1 MEAGAG
7 ESESGSVPR
16 NRAVT
21 FKGGACQISTT
32 TLREHLYTGT
42 LPYLLCTLFT
52 YTIILLPT
60 WLPNLEAHNERPY
73 TQGYSTT
80 LLLTSEPQAS
90 SPTMT
95 SPKLPPI
102 ADIMALPTK
111 DRAAILDLLFEPSTQ
126 LHTLSVPL
134 LHEKQF
140 ESYADLISAVGV
152 QLTDL
157 AESASSSDTE
167 WLESILGSHPR
178 LGAKK
183 VESAQSQAE
192 QAQLQGTADETEQ
205 LLALNG
211 EYERKYP
218 GLRYVVFVNGR
229 NRSVIMDDMRQRIAN
244 SDLESERLAAIK
256 VSICTQG

>member
-1 MEAGAG
+1 MA
-7 ESESGSVPR
+7 
-16 NRAVT
+16 
-21 FKGGACQISTT
+21 
-32 TLREHLYTGT
+32 
-42 LPYLLCTLFT
+42 
-52 YTIILLPT
+52 
-60 WLPNLEAHNERPY
+60 
-73 TQGYSTT
+73 
-80 LLLTSEPQAS
+80 
-90 SPTMT
+90 

-134 LHEKQF
+134 LHEKKF

-205 LLALNG
+205 LLALNE

>member
-1 MEAGAG
+1 M
-7 ESESGSVPR
+7 
-16 NRAVT
+16 
-21 FKGGACQISTT
+21 
-32 TLREHLYTGT
+32 
-42 LPYLLCTLFT
+42 
-52 YTIILLPT
+52 
-60 WLPNLEAHNERPY
+60 
-73 TQGYSTT
+73 
-80 LLLTSEPQAS
+80 AS
-90 SPTMT
+90 N
-95 SPKLPPI
+95 KLPPVSNI
-102 ADIMALPTK
+102 STLPTQ

-192 QAQLQGTADETEQ
+192 QAQLQGTANETAQ
-205 LLALNG
+205 LLTLNE
-211 EYERKYP
+211 EYEKKYP

-229 NRSVIMDDMRQRIAN
+229 SRSLVMDDMRQRIAN
-244 SDLESERLAAIK
+244 SDLKSERFAAIR
-256 VSICTQG
+256 VSVHMHGVPGLPFVS

>member
-1 MEAGAG
+1 
-7 ESESGSVPR
+7 
-16 NRAVT
+16 
-21 FKGGACQISTT
+21 
-32 TLREHLYTGT
+32 
-42 LPYLLCTLFT
+42 
-52 YTIILLPT
+52 
-60 WLPNLEAHNERPY
+60 
-73 TQGYSTT
+73 
-80 LLLTSEPQAS
+80 
-90 SPTMT
+90 MT

-140 ESYADLISAVGV
+140 ESYVDLISAVGV

-205 LLALNG
+205 LLALNE

>member
-1 MEAGAG
+1 
-7 ESESGSVPR
+7 
-16 NRAVT
+16 
-21 FKGGACQISTT
+21 
-32 TLREHLYTGT
+32 
-42 LPYLLCTLFT
+42 
-52 YTIILLPT
+52 
-60 WLPNLEAHNERPY
+60 
-73 TQGYSTT
+73 
-80 LLLTSEPQAS
+80 
-90 SPTMT
+90 MT

-205 LLALNG
+205 LLALIE